1 MMDYG
6 VHLPLIATDRRPW
19 SLRRLLERT
28 EVAEGLGFQALAAN
42 DHLLFSSSW
51 LDGPT
56 ALAALLARA
65 GWTWPPRWRCRS
77 CVDRRR
83 DSRDFQPTSL
93 IPMDASQIIR
103 TREGGER

>member
-19 SLRRLLERT
+19 SLRRLLECV

-42 DHLLFSSSW
+42 DRLLFSSSW

-65 GWTWPPRWRCRS
+65 GWTWPPRWRRRS
-77 CVDRRR
+77 YMDRWR
-83 DSRDFQPTSL
+83 DSRSLQPTSL

-103 TREGGER
+103 PQRRR

>member
-19 SLRRLLERT
+19 SLRRLLERA

-77 CVDRRR
+77 YMDRWR
-83 DSRDFQPTSL
+83 DSRSLQPTSL
-93 IPMDASQIIR
+93 IPMDAAQIIR
-103 TREGGER
+103 PQRRR